1 MMKGDNLKRNK
12 TLYKI
17 ELGLLKILP
26 MLIALIYF
34 INSLLSQI
42 GIDLPILSYI
52 GGMSIIPIIFIYISS
67 YVFKFCSY
75 HRMFLHYIV
84 LVDVINIYDY
94 YVGINL
100 DYRGMI
106 SLHLLLTVIVL
117 GIILYLHQK
126 CKNNDK
132 HIKETSSSSS

>member
-1 MMKGDNLKRNK
+1 MGVTLKGKY
-12 TLYKI
+12 LYKL

-34 INSLLSQI
+34 LNSILSQLD
-42 GIDLPILSYI
+42 IDLPILSYI

-84 LVDVINIYDY
+84 IVDILNIYDY
-94 YVGINL
+94 YIGIDL
-100 DYRGMI
+100 DYRSMI
-106 SLHLLLTVIVL
+106 SLHCILAVIIL
-117 GIILYLHQK
+117 FIILYLHK
-126 CKNNDK
+126 KHKKN
-132 HIKETSSSSS
+132 E